1 MCGLYLGT
9 GAKTHSI
16 SFPERDLTESTST
29 TGNASLHHLLLAILC
44 PAIALFLIAGVIIL
58 LMRMKHKK
66 RMRQLQMVPANAFT
80 DEMTGLRAHPV
91 GDSTLREFQGGD
103 QDGSVTSGSGSGMPF
118 LVQRTLAKQI
128 QLGACIGKGRYGEV
142 RSRIE

>member
-1 MCGLYLGT
+1 
-9 GAKTHSI
+9 
-16 SFPERDLTESTST
+16 
-29 TGNASLHHLLLAILC
+29 
-44 PAIALFLIAGVIIL
+44 
-58 LMRMKHKK
+58 
-66 RMRQLQMVPANAFT
+66 MVPATAFT

-91 GDSTLREFQGGD
+91 GDSTLREFHGGD

-142 RSRIE
+142 RSRGIHGQLWQF